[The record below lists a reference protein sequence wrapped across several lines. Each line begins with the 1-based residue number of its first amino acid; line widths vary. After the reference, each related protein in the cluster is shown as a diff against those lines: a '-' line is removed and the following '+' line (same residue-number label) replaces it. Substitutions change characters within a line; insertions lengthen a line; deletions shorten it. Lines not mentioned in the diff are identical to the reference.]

1 MVPNIN
7 HAAGTPEGRTHMSD
21 QARRIRTVD
30 ELLEAAYAWIRKT
43 GWPTYT
49 DDQAIAG
56 EVYEKWIKATNA
68 EYAVTQSRDFDLLGD
83 LLRSALSGTHEDEA
97 LDSLHILLMFDLAL
111 RGRQEGKLKRKRTH

>member
-1 MVPNIN
+1 
-7 HAAGTPEGRTHMSD
+7 MSD

-43 GWPTYT
+43 GWPTYA

-56 EVYEKWIKATNA
+56 EIYQKWIKATNA

-83 LLRSALSGTHEDEA
+83 LLRSALSGTHDEEA

-111 RGRQEGKLKRKRTH
+111 RGRQDGKLNRKQTH